1 MQGVF
6 LDSKTLNQKDLD
18 FSVITST
25 LKTWKLYQ
33 HTEPAL
39 VANRIHNADIIVTN
53 KTSLT
58 ESMLKKAPNLR
69 CICIAATGSD
79 HVDVAAASRRG
90 ITVCNVVDYSTSSVI
105 QHTIGLLI
113 ELASKIS
120 QYDDLVKQGVWVNN
134 KYFCLQNYK
143 TMELAGKVLGI
154 VGYGVIGKGVAKVAK
169 ALNMKVLAAERPGK
183 SMKGRL
189 PLDELLSRVDVLSLH
204 CPLSPETTHLIG
216 EKELAKMKKSALL
229 LNVSRGGLV
238 DELALARALLSGRL
252 AGAALDVSSKE
263 PPKYDSPLFSQP
275 IPRLIMTPHV
285 AWSTLEARQR
295 LLQEIATN
303 IRAFLAGAPRN
314 VIV

>member
-25 LKTWKLYQ
+25 LETWKLYQ
-33 HTEPAL
+33 HTQPAL

-58 ESMLKKAPNLR
+58 ELMLQKATHLR

-79 HVDVAAASRRG
+79 HVDIAAAARRG
-90 ITVCNVVDYSTSSVI
+90 ITVCNVVDYSTASVI

-120 QYDDLVKQGVWVNN
+120 QYDDLVKQGAWINN

-143 TMELAGKVLGI
+143 TLELSGKVLGI
-154 VGYGVIGKGVAKVAK
+154 VGYGVIGRGVAKVAK
-169 ALNMKVLAAERPGK
+169 ALGMKVLVATRPGK
-183 SMKGRL
+183 KMKGQIPLAQLL
-189 PLDELLSRVDVLSLH
+189 PLVDVLSLH
-204 CPLSPETTHLIG
+204 CPLNAETVHLIA
-216 EKELAKMKKSALL
+216 EKEIAKMKRSALL

-252 AGAALDVSSKE
+252 AGAALDVSSEE
-263 PPKYDSPLFSQP
+263 PPKHDSPLFSQP

-285 AWSTLEARQR
+285 AWSTSEARQR
-295 LLQEIATN
+295 LLQEVAAN

-314 VIV
+314 VIA